1 MSKERA
7 VKNESKD
14 ERFKRIATRRVQ
26 RILNDLRLL
35 GNCSNTGTYYYK
47 EDDINKIFGA
57 ISNEVKRVRMLFS
70 NTESKR
76 RFSLE

>member
-35 GNCSNTGTYYYK
+35 GNCSNTGTYSYK